1 MVNTGVEIMNGRGE
15 LKKIGDENTTLEPVD
30 P

>member
-1 MVNTGVEIMNGRGE
+1 MVNTGVEIINGRGE
-15 LKKIGDENTTLEPVD
+15 RKKIRDENTTLEPVG